1 MLHVTF
7 SSIFINYK
15 KICDERDKY
24 ISVKY
29 SLIKKSKKKII
40 KQMVY
45 LLGIKFYFTFK

>member
-15 KICDERDKY
+15 KICDEKDKY

-29 SLIKKSKKKII
+29 SLIKKSKKKKII
-40 KQMVY
+40 KQMVH
-45 LLGIKFYFTFK
+45 LLGIKFLFHI